1 MRKKSL
7 KFIIF
12 FLAIL
17 ISSSIHSQD
26 SLKKHLGIKNLHN
39 MFNFKSISNSAP
51 HFKRI
56 LNNKWKDTFVHFK
69 GNDLYLFAGMNLS
82 KQTINEQSYHSSFNY
97 RLEDINKN
105 AMSPGYFIGA
115 RVDGKYNDKHLYSF
129 IFGLNKYATG
139 ANYQNRKSIDPFIG
153 AFTNF
158 KADQQIL
165 ALNTAAHYKYN
176 IVFGDT
182 TKRKLYLVVG
192 PSIDIRLSNQ
202 SIDNQ
207 VDKLYSPIFLKADF
221 GLEFDNHSYYTF
233 FLHYKQGINS
243 ITKTPVSTNL
253 NSIELGMLIKAN
265 DLF

>member
-7 KFIIF
+7 KSIMF
-12 FLAIL
+12 FLAIF

-26 SLKKHLGIKNLHN
+26 SLKKYLGIKNLHN

-56 LNNKWKDTFVHFK
+56 LNNKWKESFVHFK
-69 GNDLYLFAGMNLS
+69 GNDVYLFAGMNLS

-105 AMSPGYFIGA
+105 VMNPGYFIGA
-115 RVDGKYNDKHLYSF
+115 RIDGKYKDKHLYSF

-139 ANYQNRKSIDPFIG
+139 TNYQNRKSIDPFIG

-165 ALNTAAHYKYN
+165 ALNFAAHYKYN
-176 IVFGDT
+176 IILGDT

-202 SIDNQ
+202 SIDNH
-207 VDKLYSPIFLKADF
+207 VNKLYSPIFLKADI
-221 GLEFDNHSYYTF
+221 GLEFDNHSYYTL
-233 FLHYKQGINS
+233 FLHYKQGVNS
-243 ITKTPVSTNL
+243 IVRAPIHNQL
-253 NSIELGMLIKAN
+253 NTVDFGVLLKAN

>member
-1 MRKKSL
+1 MRT
-7 KFIIF
+7 
-12 FLAIL
+12 
-17 ISSSIHSQD
+17 
-26 SLKKHLGIKNLHN
+26 KNLQ
-39 MFNFKSISNSAP
+39 SILLSLVLLFYSNTQAQSKLNKYFDTKKIQNIFAKKTTAKP
-51 HFKRI
+51 IKVI
-56 LNNKWKDTFVHFK
+56 DTVKNNKWEESFVHFK
-69 GNDLYLFAGMNLS
+69 GNDVYLFAGMNLS

-97 RLEDINKN
+97 KLEDINKN
-105 AMSPGYFIGA
+105 VMNPGYFIGA
-115 RVDGKYNDKHLYSF
+115 RIDGKYKDKHLYSF

-139 ANYQNRKSIDPFIG
+139 TNYQNRKSIDPFIG

-165 ALNTAAHYKYN
+165 ALNIASHYKYN

-182 TKRKLYLVVG
+182 TKRKLFLVVG
-192 PSIDIRLSNQ
+192 PSVDVRLSNQ

-207 VDKLYSPIFLKADF
+207 VNKLYRPLFLKADI
-221 GLEFDNHSYYTF
+221 GLEFDNHSYYTL

-243 ITKTPVSTNL
+243 ITNTPISNNL